1 MATFDE
7 LLNASQPTEAQAM
20 TGSFDDLV
28 NTAPTGLRPLSE
40 KRGGFVASVKRTVG
54 QGVQGAGQLA
64 ADIVPGVGQDNAVT
78 QYGREVIEA
87 NPTEVQKLS
96 DIPEK
101 PLTAVTEATGNAVA
115 SMAGIIGLRALG
127 QGITALSPATGVA
140 APVVAGVGQLISW
153 LGPTAIA
160 ALPSYGGIRDK
171 QIVDSPEAQTSAKD
185 KAVAALGAGTVGF
198 IEQRFGPQNWGAA
211 VLTKEGRARLAK
223 MFSGSSRLGAVGK
236 GLASGAAIE
245 GAEEIVQNPVE
256 QLASYQDPRTPENI
270 EETVFG
276 GAMGAIGG
284 GVIGG
289 GVGGVSY
296 RSQKTKD
303 TIQQRTLAN
312 LIEGADISV
321 EGGVATIARG
331 QELPFSMPVE
341 TLAAHLADGGAIDTL
356 TREQRYG
363 ERGAGFAR
371 TTGPAEVGQE
381 DAEAQAFGREA
392 LAYNQ
397 ERNQVGLRRSAAGR
411 TDMMTEL
418 SPETELSRYQPTVAR
433 PDYAGRTGPATVS
446 QEEAEALSFG
456 REARTVNQLRNEQG
470 LRRAAATTGAVT
482 PEGTPLAEAPLSTY
496 EPTVARPDYAGRTG
510 PATVSQEEAE
520 AQEFKRESLAY
531 NQERNRTGQRR
542 DFPGRETA
550 QVPQEQTPEE
560 ALLNSYQPE
569 VPGAVPPPIVRSD
582 GKPFA
587 TQRAAESAVKRFKLA
602 EGSYE
607 IQKNKDRFTVVRKGA
622 QEVAEQE
629 ATAEDIAAAQAD
641 YAAFQKQE
649 SNLAKPPKPPKEKP
663 TAPKTTG
670 VKVRFTGTG
679 GGPQVV
685 EVVRK
690 EPAQPGDLPGE
701 EFYTVVNTQTGESGV
716 VSAEDITPV
725 KGQEEAFTNISNAVD
740 KSSESQYSVNE
751 GSYNSRDFK
760 NYDFGEDTSEEAKAA
775 IPVLR
780 KVLVRTKTGAQEGST
795 ITPRKVAGIVQSAV
809 DRIASAFGR
818 RVVFFA
824 SSDPAAL
831 LPNGFIDKNDPK
843 TIYINTQSGFSPTT
857 ILGHEILHAMKEERA
872 GLYNMLRAAAVDK
885 NLKINAFEAYRKKLE
900 QNKYF
905 QDREITK
912 EDVYE
917 EMIAD
922 FMGDAFSDPV
932 FWEQLATERPS
943 LFKRMSTY
951 VVTFLNKLIAALKQQ
966 KNFQS
971 YQFFIDVQKM
981 RDVAVKAMAQYG
993 GAEAFIGMEP
1003 TDIRFAAQAAAK
1015 AIFSKLESVATS
1027 AFQGMKAQSVDP
1039 FLLKQGV
1046 KKIEM
1051 DAVGLPEFLA
1061 GKKPTDKVSREE
1073 LMNFVQANAI
1083 ELEDVLLGE
1092 PQFEVMRQS
1101 EAVRRFPE
1109 TAGWFS
1115 EGREWL
1121 AVDRGVPL
1129 FEIPDVTT
1137 KEEALRAAKQM
1148 YRNDLDEDRADV
1160 THFSQYT
1167 EPGADEGSY
1176 REMFVTAP
1184 SKKAEVPPFK
1194 NGKEYYES
1202 GQYAKD
1208 YADLGT
1214 SWAKLNA
1221 YQRKLVEEAYRE
1233 ASPAYMLQ
1241 ERGEWQDGHSQYN
1254 DIKNPIVRI
1263 RFNTV
1268 TTADGKRILRIEEMQ
1283 GPSKDNQAKMP
1294 AYLVENWRQL
1304 AVKRILAYAKEQG
1317 LDGVGF
1323 ATKPGMSAGETQAD
1337 RYDLSK
1343 QVDRVDYYKR
1353 PDGRYDIEV
1362 LRPGRGTGDEE
1373 GIGGPFA
1380 AEALEGVVGKELAK
1394 KIINDSGEKLNSGWS
1409 RMAGLDLKITST
1421 GLVKLYDQ
1429 DLPRM
1434 LEAYGKGKM
1443 GEAEI
1448 ATAPVTQAQKDAK
1461 AEGRFY
1467 KTQALPYLP
1476 LTDKTPA
1483 SYPMFSIADDALDL
1497 GRKKV
1502 KEAASSLANP
1512 KSRLH
1517 DLYVQYAPQWLSVTP
1532 LLTLVQTFG
1541 KKFPQVAEFARHIDR
1556 VVAVKN
1562 DIVNKSKELHDEA
1575 LALAKDGVGEK
1586 VLNYAI
1592 AISSFNRMT
1601 PWKPLMEQDWVPK
1614 TGTAGER
1621 LKLANVAWKRAKM
1634 DEATGLKLHEAYK
1647 QARDAYEALGTD
1659 AMKTAYEAMVDDLHR
1674 VREREKNN
1682 LLSFIEQASVGNA
1695 ALRQQL
1701 MARFNATFSELQ
1713 GAYWPLAR
1721 VGDFTLS
1728 FTEKDGTKVVKHYA
1742 TTKLRRLDREQLIED
1757 GIPAEA
1763 ITEGTKDK
1771 RTRQE
1776 TAIPR
1781 ELMSQLMAAVEAEKM
1796 KGVDPKDDAAMAA
1809 ALADTQDVVND
1820 MNQIWLRWQP
1830 ETSALK
1836 NSLRR
1841 KNVRGFSE
1849 DMMRSYL
1856 DYMSR
1861 HASNIAWTEQ
1871 GRKIEATL
1879 KSMTEDIKE
1888 AKAAGG
1894 ADVTM
1899 QQNILNDLRG
1909 RVQAIREARV
1919 GPVASGLG
1927 KLGTAYY
1934 MTSPS
1939 IALVQM
1945 SQLAVITYPNMAVKF
1960 GKLGLRAVT
1969 KALAAGTK
1977 AAFSKDFTIKAIFAD
1992 DAVNDVFDRLHAV
2005 VTEKDRAP
2013 REDGRPPQGLNKNLG
2028 DDLFTREEKLE
2039 WIAKLTP
2046 SQKQLLALREANA
2059 RNLLDIS
2066 AAHEAYELTQGKD
2079 PNGLMSKA
2087 FRYAMLPM
2095 QLSELASRK
2104 AAVLGT
2110 MDLATQ
2116 EKKDFFEAMDDV
2128 ASVVNDTLYSYAK
2141 EHKGS
2146 ALQGGAA
2153 RVLLQFQHYRIMTI
2167 IRLMSLFN
2175 NSVRGETPEMK
2186 SAARKEL
2193 IGILGMTG
2201 ALGGTLGLPLAGGIF
2216 ALSNALLGDD
2226 DEPIDSELMWRNW
2239 LRDNFGETL
2248 GNVLTTGVPYLVGA
2262 DLSRR
2267 VGMGDMF
2274 GMQQTPPPGYHGA
2287 KLFTW
2292 WATSLLGP
2300 VASVGQSGFQG
2311 YDEIVNKGNYMK
2323 GLEVATPK
2331 PIRDALKAIRLGT
2344 EGLKT
2349 SSGKRLLSEDAIGV
2363 DELFLAALGFNPEEV
2378 SRAQAAERSLNKM
2391 STLIS
2396 ERRGRIIRDA
2406 ARGILEGDTR
2416 EAMQAVLRFNSRMP
2430 RYSIKGG
2437 DIKGSVRKI
2446 ISGEIGDAGLRD
2458 RQVAAQYEIPSYL

>member
-7 LLNASQPTEAQAM
+7 LLSASQPVEAQAM

-28 NTAPTGLRPLSE
+28 NTEPTGLRPLSE

-54 QGVQGAGQLA
+54 QGIQGAGQLA
-64 ADIVPGVGQDNAVT
+64 ADIVPGVEQDNAVT

-87 NPTEVQKLS
+87 NPTEVNTLA
-96 DIPEK
+96 DIPRK
-101 PLTAVTEATGNAVA
+101 PLTAVTEATGNAAA

-127 QGITALSPATGVA
+127 QGVTALSPMAGPA

-185 KAVAALGAGTVGF
+185 KAIAALGAGTVGF

-223 MFSGSSRLGAVGK
+223 MFAGSSRLGAVGK

-256 QLASYQDPRTPENI
+256 QLASYQDPRTPENVK
-270 EETVFG
+270 ETVFG

-284 GVIGG
+284 GVLGG
-289 GVGGVSY
+289 GMGGVSY

-303 TIQQRTLAN
+303 TIQQRTLSN
-312 LIEGADISV
+312 LIKGADVSV

-341 TLAAHLADGGAIDTL
+341 TLAAHLADGGTIDTL

-363 ERGAGFAR
+363 ERGIRFRRPEDTATATIDQDAAQGAFDWRSSTQGSLRYRQNANAPR
-371 TTGPAEVGQE
+371 GLFTPAESEQRPAVSRVPGVPVE
-381 DAEAQAFGREA
+381 EVMAAEQAYQTG
-392 LAYNQ
+392 
-397 ERNQVGLRRSAAGR
+397 V
-411 TDMMTEL
+411 EL
-418 SPETELSRYQPTVAR
+418 SPAPQTITRK
-433 PDYAGRTGPATVS
+433 D
-446 QEEAEALSFG
+446 
-456 REARTVNQLRNEQG
+456 
-470 LRRAAATTGAVT
+470 
-482 PEGTPLAEAPLSTY
+482 GTP
-496 EPTVARPDYAGRTG
+496 
-510 PATVSQEEAE
+510 
-520 AQEFKRESLAY
+520 FK
-531 NQERNRTGQRR
+531 
-542 DFPGRETA
+542 
-550 QVPQEQTPEE
+550 
-560 ALLNSYQPE
+560 
-569 VPGAVPPPIVRSD
+569 
-582 GKPFA
+582 
-587 TQRAAESAVKRFKLA
+587 TQRAAESAVKRFKLL
-602 EGSYE
+602 EGSYD
-607 IQKNKDRFTVVRKGA
+607 IQKNKDGFTVVRKGEQDGPVRDIPVGEGEEVRGGQSGVSEETGRTGEVSGVVEQAPPAGSRPSEVTSEAATENVRGRGRGAAGQLAA
-622 QEVAEQE
+622 QEAGAGGAEIDE
-629 ATAEDIAAAQAD
+629 VAAAQAD

-649 SNLAKPPKPPKEKP
+649 SNLAKPPKPPKEKAP
-663 TAPKTTG
+663 TPKTTG

-690 EPAQPGDLPGE
+690 EPPQPGDLPGE

-740 KSSESQYSVNE
+740 KSSEPQYSTSE
-751 GSYNSRDFK
+751 STGTAFQYRDM
-760 NYDFGEDTSEEAKAA
+760 GEDTSEEGKKSAA
-775 IPVLR
+775 HIR
-780 KVLVRTKTGAQEGST
+780 KVLLSAKQGSKDIGNISTRQVSGAVLSAAD
-795 ITPRKVAGIVQSAV
+795 RVAQV
-809 DRIASAFGR
+809 FGR

-824 SSDPAAL
+824 SDSVSAKV
-831 LPNGFIDKNDPK
+831 PNGFIDKNDPK
-843 TIYINTQSGFSPTT
+843 TIYINTKSGFSPLT
-857 ILGHEILHAMKEERA
+857 ILGHEILHAMRTERK
-872 GLYNMLRAAAVDK
+872 GLYDMLYAAAK
-885 NLKINAFEAYRKKLE
+885 NNIKLKAFDAYRAKLKE
-900 QNKYF
+900 SGYHTEEKL
-905 QDREITK
+905 TK
-912 EDVYE
+912 EYVAE
-917 EMIAD
+917 EMLAD
-922 FMGDAFSDPV
+922 FMGDSFADPA
-932 FWEQLATERPS
+932 FWEQLAQEKPT
-943 LFKRMSTY
+943 LFKRL
-951 VVTFLNKLIAALKQQ
+951 VAFVKAFLDDAVKTFQGL

-971 YQFFIDVQKM
+971 DQFFIDVQKM

-993 GAEAFIGMEP
+993 GAEAFVGMEP
-1003 TDIRFAAQAAAK
+1003 MDIRF
-1015 AIFSKLESVATS
+1015 S
-1027 AFQGMKAQSVDP
+1027 
-1039 FLLKQGV
+1039 
-1046 KKIEM
+1046 
-1051 DAVGLPEFLA
+1051 
-1061 GKKPTDKVSREE
+1061 
-1073 LMNFVQANAI
+1073 
-1083 ELEDVLLGE
+1083 
-1092 PQFEVMRQS
+1092 
-1101 EAVRRFPE
+1101 
-1109 TAGWFS
+1109 
-1115 EGREWL
+1115 
-1121 AVDRGVPL
+1121 
-1129 FEIPDVTT
+1129 
-1137 KEEALRAAKQM
+1137 
-1148 YRNDLDEDRADV
+1148 
-1160 THFSQYT
+1160 
-1167 EPGADEGSY
+1167 
-1176 REMFVTAP
+1176 
-1184 SKKAEVPPFK
+1184 
-1194 NGKEYYES
+1194 
-1202 GQYAKD
+1202 
-1208 YADLGT
+1208 
-1214 SWAKLNA
+1214 
-1221 YQRKLVEEAYRE
+1221 
-1233 ASPAYMLQ
+1233 
-1241 ERGEWQDGHSQYN
+1241 
-1254 DIKNPIVRI
+1254 
-1263 RFNTV
+1263 
-1268 TTADGKRILRIEEMQ
+1268 
-1283 GPSKDNQAKMP
+1283 
-1294 AYLVENWRQL
+1294 
-1304 AVKRILAYAKEQG
+1304 
-1317 LDGVGF
+1317 
-1323 ATKPGMSAGETQAD
+1323 
-1337 RYDLSK
+1337 
-1343 QVDRVDYYKR
+1343 
-1353 PDGRYDIEV
+1353 
-1362 LRPGRGTGDEE
+1362 
-1373 GIGGPFA
+1373 
-1380 AEALEGVVGKELAK
+1380 
-1394 KIINDSGEKLNSGWS
+1394 
-1409 RMAGLDLKITST
+1409 
-1421 GLVKLYDQ
+1421 
-1429 DLPRM
+1429 
-1434 LEAYGKGKM
+1434 
-1443 GEAEI
+1443 
-1448 ATAPVTQAQKDAK
+1448 
-1461 AEGRFY
+1461 
-1467 KTQALPYLP
+1467 
-1476 LTDKTPA
+1476 
-1483 SYPMFSIADDALDL
+1483 FSIADGALDL

-1517 DLYVQYAPQWLSVTP
+1517 ELYVQYAPQWLSVTP

-1592 AISSFNRMT
+1592 GTSSFNRMT
-1601 PWKPLMEQDWVPK
+1601 PWKSLMEQDWVPK
-1614 TGTAGER
+1614 TGTAEER

-1682 LLSFIEQASVGNA
+1682 LLSFIEQASVGNT

-1728 FTEKDGTKVVKHYA
+1728 FTEKDGTKVVKHYV
-1742 TTKLRRLDREQLIED
+1742 TTKLRRLDRDQLIED
-1757 GIPAEA
+1757 GIDPAA

-1771 RTRQE
+1771 RSRSE
-1776 TAIPR
+1776 SAIPQ
-1781 ELMSQLMAAVEAEKM
+1781 ELMSQLMGAVEAEKM
-1796 KGVDPKDDAAMAA
+1796 QDVGAFVLTIAVKGKKPVVKHYATEALRRQAKAQMIKDGADAATIKESIEDEATVEAARAA
-1809 ALADTQDVVND
+1809 ALEEAQDVVSD

-1830 ETSALK
+1830 ETAALK

-1879 KSMTEDIKE
+1879 KSMAEDIKE

-1894 ADVTM
+1894 ADTTM

-1939 IALVQM
+1939 IALVQL
-1945 SQLAVITYPNMAVKF
+1945 SQLAVITFPNMAIKF
-1960 GKLGLRAVT
+1960 QKLGLRAVT
-1969 KALAAGTK
+1969 KALAGATK
-1977 AAFSKDFTIKAIFAD
+1977 AAFTKEFTRKAIFSD
-1992 DAVNDVFDRLHAV
+1992 PVVEDIFDRLHAV
-2005 VTEKDRAP
+2005 VTEQDRATS
-2013 REDGRPPQGLNKNLG
+2013 QGQNKDLG
-2028 DDLFTREEKLE
+2028 SPLYSKPEILKLIE
-2039 WIAKLTP
+2039 QLTP
-2046 SQKQLLALREANA
+2046 YQRQLLALREATA

-2116 EKKDFFEAMDDV
+2116 EKKDFFEAMNDV

-2167 IRLMSLFN
+2167 IRLMSLFS

-2201 ALGGTLGLPLAGGIF
+2201 ALGGSLGLPLAGVIF
-2216 ALSNALLGDD
+2216 TLSNALLGDD

-2239 LRDNFGETL
+2239 LRENFGATL

-2349 SSGKRLLSEDAIGV
+2349 SSGKRLLAEDAIGV

-2416 EAMQAVLRFNSRMP
+2416 EAMQSVLQFNSRMP
-2430 RYSIKGG
+2430 RYTIQGG